1 MAFKPPTETTLDE
14 IIHLTRE
21 DYANTSYSCE
31 SEIRDEK
38 ASYNN
43 QPFNTTLNQVPFDE
57 LPVLNDLIGSF
68 PARICYAQNITI
80 YQRRIPNES
89 RPTLVAQRD
98 TLLMVQPLSPPSS
111 AISVTGRSA
120 NGATLGVVVLEPPER
135 LPQVDSPGN
144 TNIIYARNMWTGIL
158 PAHWINPGLS
168 LIFNIS
174 GQTGTLNNILIGAPN
189 EVIFQTIDIGML
201 IEPRNNYPFANSAAL
216 HLDYYQKIPVSRL
229 IVGEYESVHF
239 NRVVLP
245 NGTIYTTRSATNGG
259 WHTGDMREYIAKIL
273 ISQGINFA
281 NYGINSSD
289 STSELP
295 GYVAFMITA
304 HNARGV
310 YANGVQVHGGSG
322 GNGMLTIDDS
332 LGNEWSHEAGHAYSL
347 GHFPGEWQGSSHQR
361 AVPGVINAGWGWDRH
376 NNRFIANFFWDR
388 GGNQTCCGG
397 SIPPFQGNRFNT
409 DAMAS
414 GYPSSPL
421 SYYTLHTPYVLNV
434 IQNFIERYAVFSKN
448 SPTGFKV
455 WNPQTREFINYTNY
469 VRAPAYLISR
479 QPQFNIIAT
488 ANDPNGNYI
497 RNQLLRIGAVDIRP
511 SNGNWTQ
518 NVRLPA
524 AELQLENSVVFVDNG
539 AQLTINILV
548 NNQIFPVMYRHT
560 STFVVQNGNWIQQAN
575 NAALPLNVIPQDDA
589 GVVDPC
595 NILYKEGGECNWPIN
610 PYNRGQNECG
620 WTGMDSYNPNKDE
633 STWIDNG
640 NPYNY
645 NKSNKCGGE
654 NGMDSSIHSK
664 SELGCGMTGLHR
676 DKSDNCHPED
686 FENFECGVRTPNGS
700 PYCTLTSPPPALFSS
715 NAVYRID
722 RQAQLTLLENDTNGS
737 YISERL
743 QSYQEVEIITSD
755 GNWISRIAFPSAAQV
770 PPGRIISFTNRATW
784 NVVLIVNGQQTT
796 YATGGNVRYVSE
808 NNAWRRPLDNSDPIG
823 TRIPRHFGVPVTTL
837 VGYYD
842 PENSLPNIIYPA
854 LHGGYGF
861 VYAPNTDINSNNCYL
876 RIHTVNGIVHY
887 QLARGRI
894 NTSAMNKFHVN
905 IRQSDRPSRA
915 EIVVRGNIV
924 TSLVLNFPRRSLG
937 YTVNGIRSTSVK
949 YVIDKADIAELST
962 SMKKMTDYFTEY
974 FTVSISP
981 AKNDQLTHIK
991 LPSFAYEG
999 QRLVIAKKVCSPLT
1013 VTLGDERQFIISRGE
1028 SATFVYTENCWQKE
1042 IAELAECAYDK
1053 R

>member
-1 MAFKPPTETTLDE
+1 MEFKPATETSSDE
-14 IIHLTRE
+14 MRCIRKE
-21 DYANTSYSCE
+21 DYT
-31 SEIRDEK
+31 K
-38 ASYNN
+38 ASYLSEIKNENEPPLYNN
-43 QPFNTTLNQVPFDE
+43 QISNATLNQVVFDE
-57 LPVLNDLIGSF
+57 LPIINDLTGSF
-68 PARICYAQNITI
+68 AARICYAQNIII

-120 NGATLGVVVLEPPER
+120 NGSTLGIVVLEPPES

-144 TNIIYARNMWTGIL
+144 TNIIYARNMWTRIL
-158 PAHWINPGLS
+158 PAHWINPGLT
-168 LIFNIS
+168 LTFNVS
-174 GQTGTLNNILIGAPN
+174 GQTSTLNNIIIGAPN

-201 IEPRNNYPFANSAAL
+201 IEPRNNYPFANSPAL

-245 NGTIYTTRSATNGG
+245 NGTIYTTRSATNGD

-289 STSELP
+289 ATSELP

-414 GYPSSPL
+414 GHASSPL
-421 SYYTLHTPYVLNV
+421 SYYTLHTPYVLNI
-434 IQNFIERYAVFSKN
+434 IQNFVEQYAVFSKD
-448 SPTGFKV
+448 SPTGFKI
-455 WNPQTREFINYTNY
+455 WNSQTREFINYTNY
-469 VRAPAYLISR
+469 VRAPAYIISR
-479 QPQFNIIAT
+479 QSQFNIIAT

-497 RNQLLRIGAVDIRP
+497 RTQLLRMGAVDIIP

-524 AELQLENSVVFVDNG
+524 AELQLENSIVFVDNG

-560 STFVVQNGNWIQQAN
+560 STFVVQNGNWIQQTN
-575 NAALPLNVIPQDDA
+575 NAGLPLNIIPQNDI
-589 GVVDPC
+589 GVADPC

-610 PYNRGQNECG
+610 PCNRGQNECG
-620 WTGMDSYNPNKDE
+620 WNSIDPYNADKTEYNWKDNKDH
-633 STWIDNG
+633 
-640 NPYNY
+640 YNQ
-645 NKSNKCGGE
+645 NSGSKCGSE
-654 NGMDSSIHSK
+654 RRIDSHLIHNESV
-664 SELGCGMTGLHR
+664 
-676 DKSDNCHPED
+676 D

-700 PYCTLTSPPPALFSS
+700 PYCTLTSSPPSLFSS
-715 NAVYRID
+715 NAVYRINT
-722 RQAQLTLLENDTNGS
+722 QAQLALLENDTNGT

-743 QSYQEVEIITSD
+743 QSYEEVEIITSD

-784 NVVLIVNGQQTT
+784 SVELIVNGQQTT
-796 YATGGNVRYVSE
+796 YATGESVRYVSE
-808 NNAWRRPLDNSDPIG
+808 NNVWRRPLDNSDPIG

-842 PENSLPNIIYPA
+842 PENSLPSTIYPA

-876 RIHTVNGIVHY
+876 RIHILSGIVHY

-894 NTSAMNKFHVN
+894 NTNAMNKFHVN
-905 IRQSDRPSRA
+905 IRQSDRPTRA
-915 EIVVRGNIV
+915 EIVVRGSVV
-924 TSLVLNFPRRSLG
+924 TSLALNLPRRPLG
-937 YTVNGIRSTSVK
+937 YTVNGIRSNSVK
-949 YVIDKADIAELST
+949 YVIDKADIIELNT
-962 SMKKMTDYFTEY
+962 SMKKMMDYFSEY

-981 AKNDQLTHIK
+981 TKNDQLTHIE
-991 LPSFAYEG
+991 LPQFAYEG
-999 QRLVIAKKVCSPLT
+999 QRLVIAEKVCSPLT
-1013 VTLGDERQFIISRGE
+1013 VILGDQRQFIIPRGE
-1028 SATFVYTENCWQKE
+1028 RATFVYSENCWEKE
-1042 IAELAECAYDK
+1042 TAKIEKCA
-1053 R
+1053 